1 MLNRSITML
10 GALLVSALL
19 LTSAQAQ
26 TLEEGVHYRE
36 LARPL
41 NVAIPAG
48 KDGLIQEFFWY
59 GCIHCFN
66 LETAVQRFKA
76 QLPENLVFE
85 EVPATFSAVHELHG
99 RAFYTWQFL
108 DLPADTHMAIY
119 NEIFVN
125 RNNLRTERDLAAFFA
140 RQGVSEDRFEQMFNS
155 FSVRTKTR
163 VAQNMTAQAQVRGT
177 PSVVVNGRYL
187 IESGLPGVRTNE
199 DMLRIAQQ
207 LAQQTAAQ

>member
-1 MLNRSITML
+1 MLRRSI
-10 GALLVSALL
+10 ALCSSLIAGLL
-19 LTSAQAQ
+19 LAVTVHAQSLQ
-26 TLEEGVHYRE
+26 EGTHYRVI
-36 LARPL
+36 AQPL

-48 KDGLIQEFFWY
+48 KDGIIQEFFWY
-59 GCIHCFN
+59 GCVHCFN

-76 QLPENLVFE
+76 QLPDNIAFE
-85 EVPATFSAVHELHG
+85 EVPATFSPVHELQG

-108 DLPADTHMAIY
+108 NMPEDTHMAIY

-140 RQGVSEDRFEQMFNS
+140 RQGVSEERFQQMFNS

-199 DMLRIAQQ
+199 DMLRIAQELALQ
-207 LAQQTAAQ
+207 LAAQ